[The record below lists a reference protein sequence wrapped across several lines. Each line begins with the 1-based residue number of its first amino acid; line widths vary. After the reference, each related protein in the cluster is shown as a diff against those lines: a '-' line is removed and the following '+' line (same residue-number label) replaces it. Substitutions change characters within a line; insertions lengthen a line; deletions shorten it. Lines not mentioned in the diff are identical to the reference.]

1 VTTIQLL
8 ASILLRLRP
17 WATVAASVALAGCSV
32 QGPANGLTHDQG
44 DAIIAELKEIH
55 RTLLEQQ
62 RDKPAD
68 PDPAQPAKVQL
79 DDSALHTLG
88 AASAKVILVEFTDY
102 QCPFCKRFHDRT
114 WPDLKRD
121 YVDTGKVRYVV
132 RDMPLSFHAAALPA
146 AEAARCAGEQGK
158 FWELHDALFALQEK
172 LSAAT
177 IRKAAL
183 DLGVAATLFDQCL
196 KNPATHQAIE
206 ADTAEGDRIGVNGT
220 PGFVLA
226 EKRNGK
232 LEGALVLGAQP
243 TAVFTSRLD
252 ALLGAATPPR

>member
-1 VTTIQLL
+1 MTTAQRL
-8 ASILLRLRP
+8 ASLLFRIRP
-17 WATVAASVALAGCSV
+17 WASIAASVALAGCSV
-32 QGPANGLTHDQG
+32 QGPANGMTREQG

-68 PDPAQPAKVQL
+68 ADPAQPAKVQL
-79 DDSALHTLG
+79 DDSGTHTLG
-88 AASAKVILVEFTDY
+88 SATARVILVEFTDY

-114 WPDLKRD
+114 WSDLKRD

-158 FWELHDALFALQEK
+158 FWPLHDALFAAQEK

-183 DLGVAATLFDQCL
+183 DLGVAPAAFDQCL
-196 KNPATHQAIE
+196 KDPATRHAIE
-206 ADTAEGDRIGVNGT
+206 ADIAEGDRIGVNGT

-252 ALLGAATPPR
+252 ALLGGAAHAP